1 MHPALV
7 ISLLLLCTFALII
20 LFVSIAIKQS
30 GQARLLEPA
39 SKQAHPG
46 AHQLADLHRPWATHF
61 RFEWIGGY
69 QFRGLDRRF
78 IAAWRHAEQPVFL
91 LVEQVKGATHYE
103 LLSAFN
109 REQILSTTSMNAL
122 VPPTPPKVFLQR
134 FPDKPLTELFRQHVA
149 AHDFLLANGHVQLAP
164 HPIRVDRV
172 VIDLLARTHATVTA
186 LPFWPLRTLGWTL
199 IGPHKAANR
208 SVPEQLA
215 FAAVIGATAAA
226 APANDDAAAAGA
238 DEDEEVEADAE
249 AS

>member
-1 MHPALV
+1 LHPALV

-20 LFVSIAIKQS
+20 LLVSIAIKQS

-39 SKQAHPG
+39 SKQSHAG

-109 REQILSTTSMNAL
+109 RDQILSTTSMNAV

-134 FPDKPLTELFRQHVA
+134 FPDKPLTELFREHVA
-149 AHDFLLANGHVQLAP
+149 AHDFLLANGHVQLLP
-164 HPIRVDRV
+164 HPVRVDRV
-172 VIDLLARTHATVTA
+172 VIDMLARTHATVTA
-186 LPFWPLRTLGWTL
+186 LPFWPLRTLGWAL
-199 IGPHKAANR
+199 IGPYKAANR

-215 FAAVIGATAAA
+215 FAGVTSPVAP
-226 APANDDAAAAGA
+226 APANDDPKGSTD
-238 DEDEEVEADAE
+238 DEMEADAE